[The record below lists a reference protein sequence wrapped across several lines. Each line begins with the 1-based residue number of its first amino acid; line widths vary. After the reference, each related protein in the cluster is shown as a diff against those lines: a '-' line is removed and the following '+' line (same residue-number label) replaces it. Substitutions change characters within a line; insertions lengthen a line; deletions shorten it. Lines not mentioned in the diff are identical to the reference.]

1 MRSLFLFLF
10 LSCWLLAGSRG
21 NAQSLSDWKALE
33 EFESETVEVLE
44 VGGRLVS
51 GRLADVTE
59 TFVLVGRKS
68 LHDQVMRFKVHR
80 VTLIK
85 PSTRKRNTI
94 IGTVLGGIGMGALAA
109 YYIQAEHYTVPWH
122 GFFGALAV
130 GAGGGAG
137 IGYLTGKPERRIVV
151 YEQDHVK

>member
-10 LSCWLLAGSRG
+10 LSCWLLTGSRSD
-21 NAQSLSDWKALE
+21 AQSLGDWKALE

-59 TFVLVGRKS
+59 TFVLVDRTS
-68 LHDQVMRFKVHR
+68 LHDQVERYKVHR

-85 PSTRKRNTI
+85 PSTRKRNTA
-94 IGTVLGGIGMGALAA
+94 IGIALGGIGMGVFAA
-109 YYIQAEHYTVPWH
+109 DYISKEHDSMQWH
-122 GFFGALAV
+122 GFLGAVAV
-130 GAGGGAG
+130 GAAGGAG
-137 IGYLTGKPERRIVV
+137 LGFLTGKPERRIVV
-151 YEQDHVK
+151 YEQEQVK